1 MPEALFGYSIL
12 TITLMVVVGLVY
24 FVILIM
30 LGWESHSKYGTGYYW
45 VGACLAG
52 AVAGWFNYQR
62 YLEVQTI
69 FSFPYPLWLMITLNV
84 FLALIGLWVFLV
96 YYAIVLKKTKG
107 MRSGARLVKRVFSE
121 NQAATGT
128 GRYRELLKGW
138 EGDTKLDM
146 LIFEKKFDLAE
157 DYLEGVVMKASNE
170 RNKLEVQ
177 YYQQYKAIIQKER
190 LSAETS
196 KNLPGGKQGKIT
208 VSKSDPDFKRTDK
221 VDKDALPEGWTIQD

>member
-1 MPEALFGYSIL
+1 MPEAVFGYSIL
-12 TITLMVVVGLVY
+12 TIALAVLAGLVY

-52 AVAGWFNYQR
+52 ALIAWFNYKR
-62 YLEVQTI
+62 YMEVQTI
-69 FSFPYPLWLMITLNV
+69 GHFHYPNWLVITLSV
-84 FLALIGLWVFLV
+84 FISLIGLWAFLI

-128 GRYRELLKGW
+128 GRYRDLLKGW
-138 EGDTKLDM
+138 EGDIKLDM

-157 DYLEGVVMKASNE
+157 DYLAGVIMKASNQ

-177 YYQQYKAIIQKER
+177 YYQQYKAVIQKER

-196 KNLPGGKQGKIT
+196 EKLPGEKQGKIT
-208 VSKSDPDFKRTDK
+208 VSKSDSDFKRTDK
-221 VDKDALPEGWTIQD
+221 IDQEALPEGWTMPD